1 MGTSRLRR
9 AFTLVELLVV
19 IGIIAI
25 LIGILLPSLARAR
38 EQAKSV
44 QCASNMRQIGIAM
57 RMYAEERKGEVVPGN
72 EFGGGPAYTAP
83 FTTAS
88 PTTAFHS
95 FADVLWLHGYIKGE
109 GRKPWVV
116 NPADPKMKPGSWGVH
131 FPAIEKGVFAC
142 PSELSLDAA
151 ADGGHDYRF
160 HYGFNIEAAPQW
172 DPDTGLETSGRNK
185 GAATLGAASYFR
197 IPRGIKWGRLKA
209 GKIILAEAYRT
220 EPIIGQPSRANS
232 ALNIPR
238 DVKLRHG
245 STRVI
250 NKSGQNGGNY
260 LFGDGHVEYSTEYH
274 IACNTVTMAGYQYM
288 KDNHTRWWDHTDMM
302 TNSY

>member
-1 MGTSRLRR
+1 MGKSRRHQ

-38 EQAKSV
+38 EQAKTV
-44 QCASNMRQIGIAM
+44 QCGSNMRQIGLAM
-57 RMYAEERKGEVVPGN
+57 RMYAEERRGEVVPGN
-72 EFGGGPAYTAP
+72 EFAGGPSYTAP

-109 GRKPWVV
+109 GRKPWVI

-142 PSELSLDAA
+142 PSEVSLDPT

-160 HYGFNIEAAPQW
+160 HYGMNIEACPTMDLA
-172 DPDTGLETSGRNK
+172 GKEGSGRPA
-185 GAATLGAASYFR
+185 GVYFR
-197 IPRGIKWGRLKA
+197 IPQGIKWGRLKA
-209 GKIILAEAYRT
+209 GKIIMAETYRT
-220 EPIIGQPSRANS
+220 EPMFGQPSRANS
-232 ALNIPR
+232 ALTIPR

-245 STRVI
+245 STRVV
-250 NKSGQNGGNY
+250 NKNGQNGGNY
-260 LFGDGHVEYSTEYH
+260 LFGDGHVEYSIEYH

>member
-1 MGTSRLRR
+1 L

-25 LIGILLPSLARAR
+25 LIGILLPALSRAR
-38 EQAKSV
+38 EQAKTV
-44 QCASNMRQIGIAM
+44 QCGSNMRQIGIGM
-57 RMYAEERKGEVVPGN
+57 RMYAEERKGDVVPGN
-72 EFGGGPAYTAP
+72 EFGAGPAYTAP

-142 PSELSLDAA
+142 PSEQSLDPV

-160 HYGFNIEAAPQW
+160 HYGMNIEACPTMDLA
-172 DPDTGLETSGRNK
+172 GKEGSGRPP
-185 GAATLGAASYFR
+185 GVYFR
-197 IPRGIKWGRLKA
+197 IPQGIKWGRLKA
-209 GKIILAEAYRT
+209 GKIIMAEVYRT
-220 EPIIGQPSRANS
+220 EPMFSQPSRANS
-232 ALNIPR
+232 AVNIPR

-245 STRVI
+245 STRVV
-250 NKSGQNGGNY
+250 NKNGQNGGNY
-260 LFGDGHVEYSTEYH
+260 LFGDGHVEYSIEYH
-274 IACNTVTMAGYQYM
+274 RACNTVTQAGYEYL
-288 KDNHTRWWDHTDMM
+288 KENHIRWWDHTDMM